1 MNEKVLSCVRGLPEL
16 KKNLRRLKTTW
27 IKLSVQLQSASW
39 NRSISKFLPKNKI
52 QLIEKRWHYM
62 VFPQIKIIMKQP
74 KPFHN

>member
-1 MNEKVLSCVRGLPEL
+1 
-16 KKNLRRLKTTW
+16 
-27 IKLSVQLQSASW
+27 LQSASW